1 MNFFVFPFFPAG
13 CVYMNDDCFALIAPR
28 YGSHL
33 TTLLLAGCE
42 DITDA
47 ALAHIA
53 LHCPML
59 EHLDLSGCPVTN
71 IGVSNLV
78 RFCRHL
84 HTLSLQ
90 KCDNLSKVA
99 FLNVARHLFELEKLV
114 LSGTSVC
121 DSVLQELGANCPLLR
136 ELELTDC
143 TQVTISGVQHIITT
157 IPNVICTNL

>member
-1 MNFFVFPFFPAG
+1 
-13 CVYMNDDCFALIAPR
+13 MNDDCIALIAPR

-33 TTLLLAGCE
+33 TTLLLAECE

-59 EHLDLSGCPVTN
+59 EHIDLSGCPVTD

-78 RFCRHL
+78 RFCRHIL
-84 HTLSLQ
+84 TLSLR
-90 KCDNLSKVA
+90 KCYNLSKVA
-99 FLNVARHLFELEKLV
+99 FLNVARHLFELEKLT
-114 LSGTSVC
+114 LSHTSVC
-121 DSVLQELGANCPLLR
+121 DSVLHELGANCPLLR

-143 TQVTISGVQHIITT
+143 KQVTKAGVQHIIATL
-157 IPNVICTNL
+157 PNITCTNFWSNYLHVSSV